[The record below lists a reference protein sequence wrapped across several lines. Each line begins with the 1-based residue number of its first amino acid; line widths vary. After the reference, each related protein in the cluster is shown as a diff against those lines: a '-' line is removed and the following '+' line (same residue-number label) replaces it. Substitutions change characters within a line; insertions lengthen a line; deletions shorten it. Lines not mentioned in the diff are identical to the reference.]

1 MSGRDPIRVA
11 VLTVSDSAVSGT
23 RQDASGPAVRRR
35 CEEMGW
41 LVVKTA
47 TVPDE
52 VNEIANPLREW
63 SDSGA
68 AILILTTGGTGVAP
82 RDVTPEATRSVL
94 EREIPGLAELMR
106 AKGLEQ
112 TRYSALSRAVA
123 GSRKNTL
130 IVNLPGSLKGALFS
144 LESIVDLVPHIIDL
158 LAGITGHASDAKLRT
173 TTETLDLRETSYEH
187 EKPAEN
193 RPR

>member
-1 MSGRDPIRVA
+1 MTGPDSIRVA

-23 RQDASGPAVRRR
+23 RQDVSGPAVRRR
-35 CEEMGW
+35 CEEIGW
-41 LVVKTA
+41 RVVTSA
-47 TVPDE
+47 IVPDD
-52 VNEIANPLREW
+52 VNEIARHLREW
-63 SDSGA
+63 ANSGA
-68 AILILTTGGTGVAP
+68 ATLVLTTGGTGVAP

-106 AKGLEQ
+106 ARGLEQ

-130 IVNLPGSLKGALFS
+130 IVNLPGSPKGALFS
-144 LESIVDLVPHIIDL
+144 LKTIADLVPHVIDL
-158 LAGITGHASDAKLRT
+158 LAGITGHGSDAKLST
-173 TTETLDLRETSYEH
+173 TTETLDLSETSYEH

-193 RPR
+193 KPR